1 MNVRTFFVGAL
12 LVAGAL
18 PLAGKVVPRASELD
32 LAATAAGNSSHSIEW
47 PTHFRDQPLTQ
58 LPLGEVEQRFARR
71 FPGAIARFTDGE
83 RVLIMRQVTR
93 PTRQLHPAEDCFRAL
108 GFTVAR
114 PQPVV
119 DDQGQRWSC
128 FAAAT
133 GDRRVRVCERIHD
146 SAGGE
151 WTDVSAWF
159 WASQYGGG
167 PWRAITVVST
177 EPSGS

>member
-18 PLAGKVVPRASELD
+18 PLAENFVPRASELD
-32 LAATAAGNSSHSIEW
+32 PSATAAGNSNDSIEW
-47 PTHFRDQPLTQ
+47 PTHFRDQPLTP
-58 LPLGEVEQRFARR
+58 LPLGAVEQRFARR

-83 RVLIMRQVTR
+83 RVLIMRQVTH

-108 GFTVAR
+108 GFTIDR
-114 PQPVV
+114 PRPVV

-128 FAAAT
+128 FAAST
-133 GDRRVRVCERIHD
+133 GDRRLRVCERIHD

-167 PWRAITVVST
+167 PWRAITVVSA
-177 EPSGS
+177 EPGGS

>member
-18 PLAGKVVPRASELD
+18 PLAGSVLPRASEFD
-32 LAATAAGNSSHSIEW
+32 PSATAADDSNVSFEW

-58 LPLGEVEQRFARR
+58 LPLGAIEQRFARR

-83 RVLIMRQVTR
+83 RVLIVRQVTR
-93 PTRQLHPAEDCFRAL
+93 PTRQLHPAEDCFRGL

-114 PQPVV
+114 PRPIV
-119 DDQGQRWSC
+119 DDQGLRWSC
-128 FAAAT
+128 FAATA
-133 GDRRVRVCERIHD
+133 GDRHQRVCERIHD

-167 PWRAITVVST
+167 PWRAMTIVSAA
-177 EPSGS
+177 PSGS